1 MLRRLFPPDADWIVS
16 DVVVLRGSLLGS
28 GAFGEVFRATWK
40 GSVVAAKKLHDI
52 FFRPNVVPEE
62 QCRRMVMEF
71 VVECSLQAQLRHP
84 NIVPLFGVF
93 LPPAGSDGEQAP
105 VMITELMAETLRG
118 RVLRVPRLTVRDV
131 VDAAL
136 QIVSALRFLHERP
149 KPIAHRDL
157 SANNVMLSFGGK
169 CKIGDV
175 GLAKVFTTA
184 RPLATTMKPGAEPYM
199 PGEVLLPGAR
209 YNEKLDNFSLGVLI
223 LEMAVAH
230 EPRPSVEF
238 SEEEEVNGRVLHA
251 LIPETRRRQADLEE
265 LGRQHVLRPLVERLF
280 ESQTRRPVISEV
292 CQSLEELCDSPEYLG
307 SPSTLGSAEAVTSR
321 IAGELRQVKQAVQE
335 LREQQATSEGNA
347 QRLDE
352 SHRQQLNE
360 VKDDIREVR
369 GDAAMA
375 TAETQQQLQQHT
387 QELQQQLQQHTQGL
401 QHWQQELQ
409 QGQQQLQHDQLQV
422 RQSVAGLVDSHRQLQ
437 DRLTR
442 SHTQTDATLT
452 RQQQAINTVEQ
463 RLDHL
468 RRDVER
474 SHDRL
479 EQRMNAIACELLRA
493 IQNVAESLRRP
504 SSKTAVSAWTLSLII
519 AKFSVT
525 IFYHFSFTILYKLTR
540 LYYPGQKF
548 HYSLEIHEVDPQFD
562 HVISCHIELRFDIDA
577 TRGNCASL
585 AHVAD
590 CSQCRMIPHD
600 RTADQSHE
608 YLGCDD
614 FFGQGSSF
622 RETASCEA
630 QNECQHRPRTL
641 ASPSA

>member
-265 LGRQHVLRPLVERLF
+265 LGRQHVLRPLVELLF
-280 ESQTRRPVISEV
+280 EPQTRRPVISEV
-292 CQSLEELCDSPEYLG
+292 YQSLEGLCDSPEYMG

-335 LREQQATSEGNA
+335 LREQQATSEVNA
-347 QRLDE
+347 QRLEE
-352 SHRQQLNE
+352 SLRQQLNE
-360 VKDDIREVR
+360 VKDDIREAR

-375 TAETQQQLQQHT
+375 TAATQQQLQQRT
-387 QELQQQLQQHTQGL
+387 QELQQQLQQHAQGL
-401 QHWQQELQ
+401 QHGQQELQQQLQQRTQGLHHGQQELQ
-409 QGQQQLQHDQLQV
+409 QGQQQLQLDQLQV
-422 RQSVAGLVDSHRQLQ
+422 RQSVAGLVDSHQHLQ
-437 DRLTR
+437 DQLTR

-452 RQQQAINTVEQ
+452 HQQQAINTVEQ

-479 EQRMNAIACELLRA
+479 EQRMNAIAGELLGA

-504 SSKTAVSAWTLSLII
+504 SSQTAVSAWT
-519 AKFSVT
+519 A
-525 IFYHFSFTILYKLTR
+525 
-540 LYYPGQKF
+540 
-548 HYSLEIHEVDPQFD
+548 
-562 HVISCHIELRFDIDA
+562 
-577 TRGNCASL
+577 GN
-585 AHVAD
+585 
-590 CSQCRMIPHD
+590 R
-600 RTADQSHE
+600 
-608 YLGCDD
+608 
-614 FFGQGSSF
+614 
-622 RETASCEA
+622 
-630 QNECQHRPRTL
+630 QNFQ
-641 ASPSA
+641 

>member
-1 MLRRLFPPDADWIVS
+1 MLRSLFPPDADWIVS

-93 LPPAGSDGEQAP
+93 VPPVGSDGEQAP

-184 RPLATTMKPGAEPYM
+184 RPLATTMQPGAEPYM

-265 LGRQHVLRPLVERLF
+265 LGRQHVLCPLVERLL
-280 ESQTRRPVISEV
+280 ERQSTRPVISEV
-292 CQSLEELCDSPEYLG
+292 CRSLEELCDSPEYLS

-321 IAGELRQVKQAVQE
+321 MAGELRQVKQAVQE
-335 LREQQATSEGNA
+335 LREQQATSEGNT
-347 QRLDE
+347 QRLEE
-352 SHRQQLNE
+352 SLRQQLNE
-360 VKDDIREVR
+360 VKNDIRE
-369 GDAAMA
+369 GINDAARA
-375 TAETQQQLQQHT
+375 AAGSQPRTQQFHQRT
-387 QELQQQLQQHTQGL
+387 QELK
-401 QHWQQELQ
+401 
-409 QGQQQLQHDQLQV
+409 QGQQRLRHDQLQV
-422 RQSVAGLVDSHRQLQ
+422 RQTVADLVDSHERLQ
-437 DRLTR
+437 DQLTR
-442 SHTQTDATLT
+442 SHTQTDATL
-452 RQQQAINTVEQ
+452 RHQQQAINTVEQ

-479 EQRMNAIACELLRA
+479 EQRMNAIAGELLGA
-493 IQNVAESLRRP
+493 IQNFAESLKRP
-504 SSKTAVSAWTLSLII
+504 PSQTAVSGHPFFFFDLADII
-519 AKFSVT
+519 
-525 IFYHFSFTILYKLTR
+525 
-540 LYYPGQKF
+540 
-548 HYSLEIHEVDPQFD
+548 
-562 HVISCHIELRFDIDA
+562 LR
-577 TRGNCASL
+577 
-585 AHVAD
+585 
-590 CSQCRMIPHD
+590 
-600 RTADQSHE
+600 
-608 YLGCDD
+608 
-614 FFGQGSSF
+614 
-622 RETASCEA
+622 
-630 QNECQHRPRTL
+630 
-641 ASPSA
+641 

>member
-28 GAFGEVFRATWK
+28 GACGEVFRATWK

-52 FFRPNVVPEE
+52 FFRPNIVPEE

-93 LPPAGSDGEQAP
+93 LPPAGSDDEQAP

-209 YNEKLDNFSLGVLI
+209 YNEKLDNFSLGVII

-230 EPRPSVEF
+230 EPRPSAEF
-238 SEEEEVNGRVLHA
+238 SEEEEVDGRVLHA
-251 LIPETRRRQADLEE
+251 LIPETRRRRADLEE

-280 ESQTRRPVISEV
+280 KPQTRRPVISEV
-292 CQSLEELCDSPEYLG
+292 FRFLEELCDSPEYLG

-321 IAGELRQVKQAVQE
+321 MAGELRQVRQAVQE
-335 LREQQATSEGNA
+335 LREQQATSEGNV
-347 QRLDE
+347 QRLEE
-352 SHRQQLNE
+352 SLCQQLNE
-360 VKDDIREVR
+360 VKDDIREAND
-369 GDAAMA
+369 GAARA
-375 TAETQQQLQQHT
+375 AAASQQRT
-387 QELQQQLQQHTQGL
+387 QELQQRT
-401 QHWQQELQ
+401 QELQ
-409 QGQQQLQHDQLQV
+409 QRTQELQQRTQELQQRTQELQQCTHEVQRGQQDLQHGQQQLQHDQLQV
-422 RQSVAGLVDSHRQLQ
+422 RQSVAGLFGWHQYLQ
-437 DRLTR
+437 DQLTR
-442 SHTQTDATLT
+442 SHAQTDTTLT
-452 RQQQAINTVEQ
+452 CQQQAINTVEQ

-468 RRDVER
+468 RKDMER

-479 EQRMNAIACELLRA
+479 EQRMNAIAIELLGA

-504 SSKTAVSAWTLSLII
+504 SPQIGVR
-519 AKFSVT
+519 T
-525 IFYHFSFTILYKLTR
+525 I
-540 LYYPGQKF
+540 
-548 HYSLEIHEVDPQFD
+548 
-562 HVISCHIELRFDIDA
+562 
-577 TRGNCASL
+577 
-585 AHVAD
+585 
-590 CSQCRMIPHD
+590 CSQ
-600 RTADQSHE
+600 
-608 YLGCDD
+608 L
-614 FFGQGSSF
+614 
-622 RETASCEA
+622 
-630 QNECQHRPRTL
+630 
-641 ASPSA
+641 